1 MFYLRHDRSF
11 VGAWFNIRY
20 NQDES
25 RAPFA
30 YRTIAMQKTTDPMNR
45 SAQRPRG
52 LRLHADD
59 NVAVVLGDVQPE
71 PLEILGL
78 IGAAVVVKE
87 AVTQGHKISLRP
99 IAEGE
104 AVIKCGVAIG
114 YATAP
119 IAAGAWVH
127 THNCRS
133 GLDERSH
140 TLDPHS
146 GAPTD
151 TRYV

>member
-1 MFYLRHDRSF
+1 M
-11 VGAWFNIRY
+11 
-20 NQDES
+20 
-25 RAPFA
+25 
-30 YRTIAMQKTTDPMNR
+30 
-45 SAQRPRG
+45 QRPRG

-59 NVAVVLGDVQPE
+59 NIAVVLENVGPGPIDLLGSPE
-71 PLEILGL
+71 SI
-78 IGAAVVVKE
+78 AVVVKE
-87 AVTQGHKISLRP
+87 AVAQGHKVALQS

-104 AVIKCGVAIG
+104 AVVKYGVAIG
-114 YATAP
+114 FATTSIAP
-119 IAAGAWVH
+119 GSWVH

-151 TRYV
+151 THYI

>member
-1 MFYLRHDRSF
+1 M
-11 VGAWFNIRY
+11 
-20 NQDES
+20 QES
-25 RAPFA
+25 SDTGTGPAR
-30 YRTIAMQKTTDPMNR
+30 
-45 SAQRPRG
+45 RPRG

-59 NVAVVLGDVQPE
+59 NVAVVLGNVQPG
-71 PLEILGL
+71 PIDILGL
-78 IGAAVVVKE
+78 PQGDAIVAIE
-87 AVTQGHKISLRP
+87 AVAQGHKIALSP
-99 IAEGE
+99 IAEHS
-104 AVIKCGVAIG
+104 AVVKCGVAIG
-114 YATAP
+114 FATAP

-151 TRYV
+151 THYV

>member
-1 MFYLRHDRSF
+1 MQQSSNK
-11 VGAWFNIRY
+11 VTG
-20 NQDES
+20 S
-25 RAPFA
+25 AP
-30 YRTIAMQKTTDPMNR
+30 
-45 SAQRPRG
+45 RPRA

-59 NVAVVLGDVQPE
+59 NVAVALANIE
-71 PLEILGL
+71 PGRIEILGSGD
-78 IGAAVVVKE
+78 GAL
-87 AVTQGHKISLRP
+87 VTAQEPISQGHKLALRP
-99 IAEGE
+99 IAERE
-104 AVIKCGVAIG
+104 ALLKYGVAIG
-114 YATAP
+114 VATSP

>member
-1 MFYLRHDRSF
+1 
-11 VGAWFNIRY
+11 
-20 NQDES
+20 
-25 RAPFA
+25 
-30 YRTIAMQKTTDPMNR
+30 MQKTTDPMNR

-59 NVAVVLGDVQPE
+59 NVAVVLGDVQPGPIDVMGRE
-71 PLEILGL
+71 S
-78 IGAAVVVKE
+78 AAVVVNE
-87 AVTQGHKISLRP
+87 AVTQGHKIALRP
-99 IAEGE
+99 IAERE

-114 YATAP
+114 FATAP

-146 GAPTD
+146 GAATD

>member
-1 MFYLRHDRSF
+1 M
-11 VGAWFNIRY
+11 
-20 NQDES
+20 QES
-25 RAPFA
+25 
-30 YRTIAMQKTTDPMNR
+30 YESTDQLSRQPHVL
-45 SAQRPRG
+45 Q
-52 LRLHADD
+52 LHAED
-59 NVAVVLGDVQPE
+59 NVAVALGSVAPGLVEVLGPKVEQHVRV
-71 PLEILGL
+71 I
-78 IGAAVVVKE
+78 E
-87 AVTQGHKISLRP
+87 AVGQGHKIALRP

-104 AVIKCGVAIG
+104 AILKYGIAIG
-114 YATAP
+114 LATSR

-151 TRYV
+151 TEYV

>member
-1 MFYLRHDRSF
+1 
-11 VGAWFNIRY
+11 
-20 NQDES
+20 
-25 RAPFA
+25 
-30 YRTIAMQKTTDPMNR
+30 MQKSSGPIIG
-45 SAQRPRG
+45 SSHRPRG

-59 NVAVVLGDVQPE
+59 NVAVVLDNVHPGPID
-71 PLEILGL
+71 ILGPE
-78 IGAAVVVKE
+78 GAAIVVKE
-87 AVTQGHKISLRP
+87 AITQGHKIALRP
-99 IAEGE
+99 IVERE
-104 AVIKCGVAIG
+104 AVVKCGVAIG
-114 YATAP
+114 VATAP